1 MAQIHLLAG
10 EMEMNDEPKKS
21 DPPVKRTQ
29 FLHELRAH
37 DFILE
42 QLKPEDIKRGA
53 PKLKKPG
60 DEEPPSAA

>member
-1 MAQIHLLAG
+1 MK
-10 EMEMNDEPKKS
+10 DENKKS
-21 DPPVKRTQ
+21 DEAPVKRTQ